1 MFDPMQGDSRVKSIS
16 SRSVNLLLEHL
27 VEEMKQW
34 YAKLE
39 EGVSTDKVFK
49 VQKREPVL
57 CTELITSH
65 LLAAYLKAEKGQKHR
80 HPAKKYP
87 HLFSRKRAQAVLTYQ
102 WQMGLGGKSGV
113 LAMIADSGVPL
124 DTTLWIDVWFID
136 QNSRNI
142 GVELAVSQ
150 EYYILCPVHL
160 VASESSKDAVGIEDE
175 RHVCRRG
182 WCLWE
187 LGLRAHS
194 KKLSFIMGV
203 LQVKVRANPCSMT
216 CGRRLIQKSYSLCI
230 LGEEL

>member
-1 MFDPMQGDSRVKSIS
+1 
-16 SRSVNLLLEHL
+16 
-27 VEEMKQW
+27 
-34 YAKLE
+34 
-39 EGVSTDKVFK
+39 
-49 VQKREPVL
+49 
-57 CTELITSH
+57 
-65 LLAAYLKAEKGQKHR
+65 
-80 HPAKKYP
+80 
-87 HLFSRKRAQAVLTYQ
+87 
-102 WQMGLGGKSGV
+102 MGLGGKSGV

-124 DTTLWIDVWFID
+124 DTRLWIDVRFMD

-160 VASESSKDAVGIEDE
+160 VASESSKDAVGIDE

-194 KKLSFIMGV
+194 KKISFIMGV
-203 LQVKVRANPCSMT
+203 LQVKVRANPCMT